1 MIHRNLFVGALLLAG
16 ARLLPAAE
24 PDPVLAPTPRAKLMT
39 ATATSRPFLSA
50 SRSQQP
56 VDLATRGYSESE
68 LLVRGFNSTNQEW
81 VTRILVRRPQDARK
95 FNGRVIVELFNAS
108 AQYDSAPLW
117 GFSWEY
123 FLRRGDA
130 WVGVTTSPAAVDTL
144 KTFNAVRYEALNLPA
159 GGVDSCS
166 AAQQGGPAGDI
177 IAQVGSLLRSSSK
190 ENPLLNLNPQR
201 LIAAGYAE
209 SGDHITY
216 FSAVLHDDMRRG
228 DGAPIFDGYLNV
240 AGLAALSPD
249 CVAAGLPRDVPFLS
263 VLSGMQAVVVPGGSS
278 ETRSDGW
285 RVFEVAGAEGALPP
299 AAAVPVT
306 SDLTTA
312 AKGPAETVCRE
323 PVMDQILGYA
333 INGVWQQLDDLL
345 LLKQPMIDLP
355 PIASASNGEAPGG
368 WRLPQVELPLVG
380 PGPRRSGSATDA
392 PRGCNTV
399 TGSMSRFDAATLKQR
414 YRDRNEYLR
423 RFNAA
428 VDEAV
433 RNRLLVKE
441 DAAALKTAT
450 ARTTPTF

>member
-1 MIHRNLFVGALLLAG
+1 MIHRNLFIGALLLVG
-16 ARLLPAAE
+16 ARLLPGAE
-24 PDPVLAPTPRAKLMT
+24 PDAVLASTPRAKLLA
-39 ATATSRPFLSA
+39 ATATSRPFLGA

-56 VDLATRGYSESE
+56 VDLATRGYAESE
-68 LLVRGFNSTNQEW
+68 LLVRGFTSTNQAW
-81 VTRILVRRPQDARK
+81 VTRILVRRPQDTRK
-95 FNGRVIVELFNAS
+95 FSGRVIVELLNAS

-130 WVGVTTSPAAVDTL
+130 WIGVTTSPAAVDTL

-159 GGVDSCS
+159 GGVGGCG
-166 AAQQGGPAGDI
+166 AAQQEAPAGDI

-209 SGDHITY
+209 SGDQLTY
-216 FSAVLHDDMRRG
+216 FSATLHDDMRRG

-240 AGLAALSPD
+240 AGVAALSPD
-249 CVAAGLPRDVPFLS
+249 CVAAGPPRDVPFVT
-263 VLSGMQAVVVPGGSS
+263 VLSGMQIVVVPEGS

-285 RVFEVAGAEGALPP
+285 RVFEVPGAEGALPP

-312 AKGPAETVCRE
+312 AKGSAEIVCRE
-323 PVMDQILGYA
+323 PVMAQILGHA
-333 INGVWQQLDDLL
+333 INGVWQQFDDLL

-355 PIASASNGEAPGG
+355 PIASAGEAPGG

-380 PGPRRSGSATDA
+380 PAPRRSAGATDA
-392 PRGCNTV
+392 PGGCNSA

-414 YRDRNEYLR
+414 YRDRSEYLR

-441 DAAALKTAT
+441 DAAALKTGT
-450 ARTTPTF
+450 ARTTPAF